1 MYDLRLFYLKKAS
14 AKRKIISSVKICS
27 IVMSGEIAS
36 GNSRKKDFQNRIEQ
50 LLNEVSACSKPLEA
64 EIGNLTG
71 MKGELSGIE
80 KELERTKASLE
91 KKQELSE
98 AELEEIEDVMTIL
111 EDEFKAKR
119 IKAEGALSGK
129 EEAKKAEQYLTDLKY
144 TKAEFENYKRRTDKD
159 KRDFADYLL
168 RGFIAELLPIKDNLE
183 VAVTH
188 AKENEHSEGLLKG
201 MEMTVRQI
209 EELFGREGLDEIK
222 AEGEQFDPF
231 RHEVVSKE
239 VNDTHPENTVVEVI
253 RKGYTFRGKV
263 IRPAMVKIAM
273 KGKKRK
279 KRKK

>member
-1 MYDLRLFYLKKAS
+1 
-14 AKRKIISSVKICS
+14 
-27 IVMSGEIAS
+27 MSGEIVS

-50 LLNEVSACSKPLEA
+50 LLNEVSACSKPLDA

-80 KELERTKASLE
+80 KELERTKVSLE

-98 AELEEIEDVMTIL
+98 AELEEIGDAMTIM
-111 EDEFKAKR
+111 EDEFETKR
-119 IKAEGALSGK
+119 REVEGTLSGK

-144 TKAEFENYKRRTDKD
+144 MKAEFENYKRRTEKE
-159 KRDFADYLL
+159 KREFADYLL
-168 RGFIAELLPIKDNLE
+168 NGFIAELLPIRDNLE

-201 MEMTVRQI
+201 VEMTVRQI
-209 EELFGREGLDEIK
+209 EELFGREGLEEIK

-231 RHEVVSKE
+231 RHEVVSRE
-239 VNDTHPENTVVEVI
+239 VSDTHPENTVIEVI

-263 IRPAMVKIAM
+263 IRPATVKIAI
-273 KGKKRK
+273 KTSAQKSTNF
-279 KRKK
+279 